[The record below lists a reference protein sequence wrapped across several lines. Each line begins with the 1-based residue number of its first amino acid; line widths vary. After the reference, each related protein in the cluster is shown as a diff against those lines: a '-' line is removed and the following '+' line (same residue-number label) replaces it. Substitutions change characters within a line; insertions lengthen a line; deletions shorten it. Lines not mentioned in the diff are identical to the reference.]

1 MLLLY
6 TSSQIGGTYGNFRNT
21 LEENSSI
28 ELCSVF
34 PGQIE
39 QLLNEFDRHVD
50 TLIELKSKLTGYSGK
65 SGYSPSADISA
76 MTLPELDQ
84 AAQELSGQMASA
96 AADIE
101 QLDQQLKLNAGVWGQ
116 MLQEAAST
124 AAVLQK
130 IGGYMLNSD
139 PNCLEI
145 RDAQFFE
152 KFRSHVD
159 QSNVISETLAE
170 TLAGIIKYLSSI
182 HELDSAAPEGSGG
195 ILFAAVAPD
204 FPAEEPILSFMART
218 ADPADSGISSS
229 LQSVYDGLSADM
241 NASKDALNS
250 AVSGMQA
257 QQQQIADA
265 KAKLEAEAKAKAEEE
280 AKAKAEKE
288 AKEKAEKDKDAEK
301 NKDVDKDKDAEKDK
315 DTGKD
320 KDAGNNEAT
329 PKAGD
334 GPGNE
339 SGKDTDKQDAAPP
352 PPSEDSVDNLA
363 DSPPPSAESTAPVAD
378 KAVPSTAN
386 EETSGI
392 EPTSAT
398 EPSKGGE

>member
-6 TSSQIGGTYGNFRNT
+6 TSSQIGSTYGNFRNT

-39 QLLNEFDRHVD
+39 QLLNEFDQHVN

-116 MLQEAAST
+116 MLQEAASA

-159 QSNVISETLAE
+159 QSHVISETLAE

-195 ILFAAVAPD
+195 ILFAAAAPD

-229 LQSVYDGLSADM
+229 LQSVYDGLSAEM
-241 NASKDALNS
+241 NASKEALTS

-288 AKEKAEKDKDAEK
+288 AKEKAEKDKD
-301 NKDVDKDKDAEKDK
+301 VDKDKDAEKDK

-339 SGKDTDKQDAAPP
+339 PGNKPGKDGDKQDAATP
-352 PPSEDSVDNLA
+352 PPSESSVDVLA
-363 DSPPPSAESTAPVAD
+363 NSSPPSAESTAPAAD
-378 KAVPSTAN
+378 TAVPSTAN
-386 EETSGI
+386 EEASGNA
-392 EPTSAT
+392 PTSAT
-398 EPSKGGE
+398 ELSKGGE